1 MKKKGC
7 LILLLGLLLTSCTK
21 LDVNTESSSKDGES
35 KISEESSFES
45 LENSSDESSK
55 DSSSNLVEESSSDLI
70 EESSSESTT
79 TIDFQ
84 KEANVNARTDD
95 VVENAAGS
103 YQMIATKLGKLQYET
118 GDFVENKQGIGIY
131 RCYKTKTSDSLKLLA
146 KPTIYEYEMESMI
159 YNTDAYKGIY
169 EYQIEYKSDTGIR
182 LTYSK
187 DRSYSNEV
195 ILGKTSGF
203 MTVTVKTD
211 LHCLFRISAI
221 DTEALIKSVKLYYNN
236 EGSDYDATYMSYS
249 TYRLDVPYKNF
260 DNIAEG
266 EKRSMPTKV
275 SYQNGQVKVIKSKEY
290 TYHSYDY
297 LRTNQNEAR
306 DICYIDPVDVANYY
320 MLFRDF
326 PLNYQDQ
333 RDGSVPSDMVRA
345 QSAYTRQ
352 NGYALSVPFKNV
364 KGFVYFELDI
374 DNTGRYKP
382 TKGRGVGRLVVW
394 EKSFDFDEYNDHPV
408 IVYTDDHYKTFREY
422 MNDGTFGPRFNAEG
436 HLASYKYNKPTTLTY

>member
-45 LENSSDESSK
+45 LDKSSDESSK
-55 DSSSNLVEESSSDLI
+55 DSSSNLVEESSSELI

-95 VVENAAGS
+95 VVENASGS
-103 YQMIATKLGKLQYET
+103 YQMIASKFGKLQYET
-118 GDFVENKQGIGIY
+118 GDFVENKKGIGIY

-169 EYQIEYKSDTGIR
+169 EYQIEYKSDSGIR

-249 TYRLDVPYKNF
+249 SYRLDVPYKNF

-275 SYQNGQVKVIKSKEY
+275 SYQNGQVKVVKSKEY

-297 LRTNQNEAR
+297 LQTHQNEAR
-306 DICYIDPVDVANYY
+306 EICYIDPVDVANYY

-326 PLNYQDQ
+326 PLNYQDR

-345 QSAYTRQ
+345 YSTWTRED
-352 NGYALSVPFKNV
+352 GYALSVPYK
-364 KGFVYFELDI
+364 KDDRFVYFELDI

-382 TKGRGVGRLVVW
+382 SKGRGVGRLVVW

>member
-45 LENSSDESSK
+45 LEKSSDESSN

-84 KEANVNARTDD
+84 KEANVNARTCD

-103 YQMIATKLGKLQYET
+103 YQMIASKLGKMQHET

-131 RCYKTKTSDSLKLLA
+131 RCYKTKKSDSLKLLA

-221 DTEALIKSVKLYYNN
+221 DTEALIKSVKLSYNN
-236 EGSDYDATYMSYS
+236 EVSDYDATYMSYS
-249 TYRLDVPYKNF
+249 SYRLDVPYKNF

-266 EKRSMPTKV
+266 EKRSMPAKV
-275 SYQNGQVKVIKSKEY
+275 SYQNGQVKVVKSKEY

-297 LRTNQNEAR
+297 LQTHQNEAR
-306 DICYIDPVDVANYY
+306 EICYIDPVDVANYY

-326 PLNYQDQ
+326 PLNYQDR

-345 QSAYTRQ
+345 YSTWTRED
-352 NGYALSVPFKNV
+352 GYALSVPYK
-364 KGFVYFELDI
+364 KDDRFVYFELDI

-382 TKGRGVGRLVVW
+382 SKGRGVGRLVVW

>member
-45 LENSSDESSK
+45 LDKSSDESSK

-95 VVENAAGS
+95 VVENASGS
-103 YQMIATKLGKLQYET
+103 YQMIASKFGKLQYET
-118 GDFVENKQGIGIY
+118 GDFVENKKGIGIY

-146 KPTIYEYEMESMI
+146 KPT
-159 YNTDAYKGIY
+159 IY

-249 TYRLDVPYKNF
+249 SYRLDVPYKNF

-275 SYQNGQVKVIKSKEY
+275 SYQNGQVKVVKSKEY

-297 LRTNQNEAR
+297 LQTHQNEAR
-306 DICYIDPVDVANYY
+306 EICYIDPVDVANYY

-326 PLNYQDQ
+326 PLNYQDR

-345 QSAYTRQ
+345 YSTWTRED
-352 NGYALSVPFKNV
+352 GYALSVPYK
-364 KGFVYFELDI
+364 KDDRFVYFELDI

-382 TKGRGVGRLVVW
+382 SKGRGVGRLVVW